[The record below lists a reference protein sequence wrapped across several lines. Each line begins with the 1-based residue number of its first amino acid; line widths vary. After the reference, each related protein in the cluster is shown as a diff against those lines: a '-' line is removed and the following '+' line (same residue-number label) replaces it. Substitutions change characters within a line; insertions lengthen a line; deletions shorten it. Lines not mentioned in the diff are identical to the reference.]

1 MEEIKEGSTRI
12 LLADDHSMIRRGL
25 KIFLQTTMGFP
36 VVGEVPSCSE
46 LLLELSRKN
55 YTHLILDIILKDGNS
70 LEVLPNLRRL
80 FPNLKIMVFSMQPP
94 EIYAPAVRQYQ
105 INHYLHKTASE
116 EDMLV
121 ELGKFIKDDLIPS
134 SATKNASL
142 VNPFSSLAPRELEI
156 LHYLLKGFGTKQ
168 IGETLNLRMSTVSTV
183 KNRIFEKTQAK
194 NLKELIELATVYNLN
209 Y

>member
-1 MEEIKEGSTRI
+1 METTPQNTHI

-36 VVGEVPSCSE
+36 AVGEAVSCSE
-46 LLLELSRKN
+46 LLQELTRNK

-70 LEVLPNLRRL
+70 LEVMPNIRRL
-80 FPNLKIMVFSMQPP
+80 FPNLKIMIFSMQPA

-105 INHYLHKTASE
+105 IHHYMHKSAGE

-121 ELGKFIKDDLIPS
+121 ELRKFIKEEFVA
-134 SATKNASL
+134 SAETKPETRL
-142 VNPFSSLAPRELEI
+142 NPFSALAPRELEI

-194 NLKELIELATVYNLN
+194 NLKELIELATLYNLN

>member
-1 MEEIKEGSTRI
+1 MKEINDFSPHI

-36 VVGEVPSCSE
+36 AVGEVPSCSE
-46 LLLELSRKN
+46 LLLELSRNN

-80 FPNLKIMVFSMQPP
+80 FPGLKIMVFSMQPA

-105 INHYLHKTASE
+105 INHYLHKSASE
-116 EDMLV
+116 EDMLI
-121 ELGKFIKDDLIPS
+121 ELGRFIKDGGS
-134 SATKNASL
+134 SSGSTRVDSL
-142 VNPFSSLAPRELEI
+142 LNPFSSLAPRELEI
-156 LHYLLKGFGTKQ
+156 LHYLLKGLGTKQ
-168 IGETLNLRMSTVSTV
+168 IGETLNLRMSTISTV
-183 KNRIFEKTQAK
+183 KNRIFEKTQTK
-194 NLKELIELATVYNLN
+194 NIKELIELATVYNLN